1 MKAYQIRDEWSL
13 EHIELVEIPKPYPGP
28 GEVLVEMKAS
38 SLNYRDIVVAKRGF
52 VAHRGE
58 LWN

>member
-13 EHIELVEIPKPYPGP
+13 EHIELVEIPKPSPGP

-38 SLNYRDIVVAKRGF
+38 SLNY
-52 VAHRGE
+52 
-58 LWN
+58 